1 MSIRLVAT
9 DLDGTLLNEA
19 KEITPKTMEVIH
31 KLKEQGIY
39 FGLASGRPIDSMLK
53 SLKDWKIE
61 SYVDYLIGSNGNSFY
76 DMKTKERSSFFSISG
91 KMAQEIL
98 DFFEG
103 YPVIGNVV
111 TDVYRYT
118 EDMSERNIL
127 DAKKY
132 GEIPVKVNMC
142 EFLKEHDPNKVLFV
156 FEPEL
161 LDQVDKRAKEFKNE
175 QISSYSSA
183 INLYEFMHKDMNKGY
198 ALHKAASHFQ
208 LTIDE
213 TMAFGDAMNDAAL
226 IQQAGIGVCMSN
238 GYDSL
243 KKLADDV
250 TDYTNEEDGLAKYLE
265 KHVLGEEHE

>member
-19 KEITPKTMEVIH
+19 KEITPKTMEVIQEMKRREIH
-31 KLKEQGIY
+31 

-53 SLKDWKIE
+53 SLEDWNIKP
-61 SYVDYLIGSNGNSFY
+61 YVDYLIGSNGNTFY
-76 DMKTKERSSFFSISG
+76 DMKTQERETFFSISG
-91 KMAQEIL
+91 QTAQEIL

-118 EDMSERNIL
+118 EDMSEKNIQ
-127 DAKKY
+127 DANKY
-132 GEIPVKVNMC
+132 GEIPVKVNMR

-156 FEPEL
+156 FDPEL
-161 LDQVDKRAKEFKNE
+161 LNQVDQRAQEYKND
-175 QISSYSSA
+175 QIAGYSSA
-183 INLYEFMHKDMNKGY
+183 IDLYELMHKDMNKGY
-198 ALHKAASHFQ
+198 ALHKAASHFSVPMDQ
-208 LTIDE
+208 

-226 IQQAGIGVCMSN
+226 IQEAGIGVCMNN

-243 KKLADDV
+243 KQIADDV
-250 TDYTNEEDGLAKYLE
+250 TEYSNEDDGLAKYIE
-265 KHVLGEEHE
+265 KHVLG